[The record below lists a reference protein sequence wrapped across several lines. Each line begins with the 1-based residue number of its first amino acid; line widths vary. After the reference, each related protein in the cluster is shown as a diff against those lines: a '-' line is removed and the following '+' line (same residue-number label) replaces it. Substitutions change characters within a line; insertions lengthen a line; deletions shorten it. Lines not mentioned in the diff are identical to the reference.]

1 MPPHLHPRST
11 ATSTLFATTLLASFI
26 VVGIPHV
33 FPCPA
38 PRRGYSD
45 SPRQLRDA
53 DGNIIVANEDAQNSK
68 QSSTPQS
75 KSSRSLHDEA
85 ELFKMLQKEAETV
98 EKEARECPVPKPRG
112 FVGRILGFEEQN
124 AVEVSKPVS

>member
-1 MPPHLHPRST
+1 MPPYLHPRST

-53 DGNIIVANEDAQNSK
+53 DGNIIVANEDTQSSK

-75 KSSRSLHDEA
+75 KSSRSLQDEA

-112 FVGRILGFEEQN
+112 FVGRILGFEEQK